1 MDKKYISGG
10 TFRLCPFSKENT
22 IITFSEQG
30 KTFDRSQ
37 CPYHSECTDESC
49 PLCNYLKNC

>member
-10 TFRLCPFSKENT
+10 TFRLYPFSKENT